1 MKVNLKKYITSII
14 GYGLVVAII
23 IVIVS
28 VIAIFGGSI
37 MTMFGFEFTSV
48 KSIILFFIVVS
59 ILGFPLEILAKSLPK
74 VMLSLNKISLPK
86 AKILFVIM
94 DTCSTAITMKIVDN
108 KMDGVSATNLSI
120 LVISF
125 IFAILSISD
134 LKVNDD

>member
-1 MKVNLKKYITSII
+1 
-14 GYGLVVAII
+14 
-23 IVIVS
+23 
-28 VIAIFGGSI
+28 

-74 VMLSLNKISLPK
+74 AMLSVNKISLLK
-86 AKILFVIM
+86 AKIIFVIM
-94 DTCSTAITMKIVDN
+94 DTCSTVITMKIVDN

>member
-1 MKVNLKKYITSII
+1 MKRNFKKNITCIF

-23 IVIVS
+23 IDIVS
-28 VIAIFGGSI
+28 IIAIFGGSI
-37 MTMFGFEFTSV
+37 MTMFGFEYTSV

-59 ILGFPLEILAKSLPK
+59 ILGFPLETLAKSLPK
-74 VMLSLNKISLPK
+74 AMLSINKISLIK

-108 KMDGVSATNLSI
+108 KMDDVSATNLSI